1 MFSVVMPVDRYSI
14 HHLACKNYTPADTMV
29 WPAVAF
35 GIDGQTELGLTSY
48 ASKIGHFRDVVP
60 SHSLG
65 LVLKTM
71 KQTQQKQACIR
82 NKIYCNIKL
91 TQKIQ
96 KPGELFTIAGRT
108 YDTTSSLRQASQ
120 LRYDLFTNM
129 VASGNRIVRTI
140 RLFAGRISTIVY
152 ISIFPAFD

>member
-1 MFSVVMPVDRYSI
+1 MAMEMFSVVMPVDGYSI

-65 LVLKTM
+65 LVLKKM
-71 KQTQQKQACIR
+71 KQTQQKQTCIH
-82 NKIYCNIKL
+82 NEVYYNIKL
-91 TQKIQ
+91 TQKT
-96 KPGELFTIAGRT
+96 KARFGRLLKSVQWKM
-108 YDTTSSLRQASQ
+108 DSLGC
-120 LRYDLFTNM
+120 LR
-129 VASGNRIVRTI
+129 R
-140 RLFAGRISTIVY
+140 
-152 ISIFPAFD
+152 

>member
-1 MFSVVMPVDRYSI
+1 MAMEMFSVVMPVDRYSI

-96 KPGELFTIAGRT
+96 KPGLV
-108 YDTTSSLRQASQ
+108 AS
-120 LRYDLFTNM
+120 YDLRP
-129 VASGNRIVRTI
+129 VKERVYSGRSRQ
-140 RLFAGRISTIVY
+140 ISQDVNK
-152 ISIFPAFD
+152 